1 LENYVACHD
10 CDLMQ
15 HVGRLPGGATAV
27 CRRCGAVLRR
37 HRRNSLERT
46 LALVTAALVLFT
58 LANAFPFLEFKLE
71 ARTRET
77 TLITGVLELYR
88 QGMRPVAVLVFL
100 TTILVPLLQLLGLL
114 YVLLPLRIGRPAP
127 FTMKVFRRVQQL
139 APWSM
144 MEVFMLGILV
154 SIVKLAKMA
163 KIVPGI
169 SVFSFLLLI
178 FVLAAAMSS
187 LDPHAVWEKWNPHS
201 TASKR

>member
-1 LENYVACHD
+1 MENYIACHD
-10 CDLMQ
+10 CDLLQ
-15 HVGRLPGGATAV
+15 RVGRLPAETTAV

-37 HRRNSLERT
+37 RRGDSLERT
-46 LALVTAALVLFT
+46 LALVTAALVLFV
-58 LANAFPFLEFKLE
+58 LANSFPFLEFKLE

-100 TTILVPLLQLLGLL
+100 TTVLVPLLQLLGLL
-114 YVLLPLRIGRPAP
+114 YVLLPLRVGRLAP
-127 FTMKVFRRVQQL
+127 FTMKVFRRVRQL

-187 LDPHAVWEKWNPHS
+187 LDPHAIWEKWKLHS
-201 TASKR
+201 APNNR